1 MGADTFP
8 TAYEDTGGDN
18 PPVILIHGVGLSQA
32 MWGAQKAA
40 LKHAYRVITLDML
53 GHGGSTAP
61 AADAGL
67 DDYADQVAALMD
79 RLGVEKAILV
89 GFSMGAL
96 VARAFALRFP
106 GRLSGLVLLN
116 GVFNRSE
123 DVRATI
129 LGRVDEVRQ
138 AGPAANSEAAIER
151 WFTPEF
157 RAAEPGYIADL
168 RAHMAGND
176 HHGYLTSYGLFAS
189 QDNFGA
195 DRLGEIAVPTLVA
208 TGEFD
213 VGSTPEMTRELAA
226 RIPGAKAQVV
236 ADARHMM
243 PVEMPE
249 ETNALLLGYL
259 DTITQSPI
267 TAGEAS

>member
-1 MGADTFP
+1 MRADTFP
-8 TAYEDTGGDN
+8 TAYEDTGGN
-18 PPVILIHGVGLSQA
+18 KPPVILIHGVGLSQA
-32 MWGAQKAA
+32 MWDAQIAA
-40 LKHAYRVITLDML
+40 LAQAYRVITLDML
-53 GHGGSTAP
+53 GHGGSPAP

-79 RLGVEKAILV
+79 HLGVDKAVLI

-96 VARAFALRFP
+96 VARAFALRFAA
-106 GRLSGLVLLN
+106 RLSGLVLLN

-123 DVRATI
+123 AVRATI

-138 AGPAANSEAAIER
+138 AGPAANSDAAIER

-157 RAAEPGYIADL
+157 RAAQPGYIADL

-176 HHGYLTSYGLFAS
+176 HHGYLISYGLFAS
-189 QDNFGA
+189 QDSFGA
-195 DRLGEIAVPTLVA
+195 DRLSEIAVPTLVA

-226 RIPGAKAQVV
+226 RIPGAKAEVI

-249 ETNALLLGYL
+249 QTNALLLGFL
-259 DTITQSPI
+259 DTIARSPI

>member
-1 MGADTFP
+1 M
-8 TAYEDTGGDN
+8 
-18 PPVILIHGVGLSQA
+18 ILIHGVGLSQA
-32 MWGAQKAA
+32 MWEAQKIA
-40 LKHAYRVITLDML
+40 LRHAYRVITLDML
-53 GHGGSTAP
+53 GHGGSPRP
-61 AADAGL
+61 AAAAGL
-67 DDYADQVAALMD
+67 DDYADQVAELMD
-79 RLGVEKAILV
+79 HLAIDKAVLI

-96 VARAFALRFP
+96 VARAFALRYP
-106 GRLSGLVLLN
+106 GRLSGLILLN
-116 GVFNRSE
+116 GVFDRSE
-123 DVRATI
+123 TVRATI
-129 LGRVDEVRQ
+129 LGRVDEVRR
-138 AGPAANSEAAIER
+138 AGPSANSDAAIER

-157 RAAEPGYIADL
+157 RAAQPDYIAEL

-213 VGSTPEMTRELAA
+213 VGSTPDMTLELVA
-226 RIPGAKAQVV
+226 RIPGAKASVI
-236 ADARHMM
+236 AGARHMM

-259 DTITQSPI
+259 STITQQPI

>member
-1 MGADTFP
+1 
-8 TAYEDTGGDN
+8 
-18 PPVILIHGVGLSQA
+18 VILIHGVGLSQA

-53 GHGGSTAP
+53 GHGGSTTP

-67 DDYADQVAALMD
+67 DDYADQVAGLMD
-79 RLGVEKAILV
+79 RLGIDRAILV

-106 GRLSGLVLLN
+106 DRLSGLVLLN

-138 AGPAANSEAAIER
+138 AGPAANSDAAIER

-226 RIPGAKAQVV
+226 RILGAKAQVV

>member
-1 MGADTFP
+1 VGADTFP
-8 TAYEDTGGDN
+8 TAYEDTGGNN

-32 MWGAQKAA
+32 MWRAQKAA
-40 LKHAYRVITLDML
+40 LEHRYRVITLDML
-53 GHGGSTAP
+53 GHGGSAAP

-67 DDYADQVAALMD
+67 DDYADQIAVLMD
-79 RLGVEKAILV
+79 RLGIDRAILI

-106 GRLSGLVLLN
+106 DRLSGLILLN

-123 DVRATI
+123 AVRATI

-138 AGPAANSEAAIER
+138 AGPAANSDAAIER

-168 RAHMAGND
+168 RAHMAAND

-226 RIPGAKAQVV
+226 RIPGATAHVI

-249 ETNALLLGYL
+249 QTNALLLGYL
-259 DTITQSPI
+259 DTITQAQI

>member
-1 MGADTFP
+1 VGANPFP

-32 MWGAQKAA
+32 MWSAQKAA
-40 LKHAYRVITLDML
+40 LQDAYRVITLDML
-53 GHGGSTAP
+53 GHGGSAAP
-61 AADAGL
+61 AADARL
-67 DDYADQVAALMD
+67 DDYADQVAELMD
-79 RLGVEKAILV
+79 HLAIDKAVLI

-96 VARAFALRFP
+96 VARDFAFRFP
-106 GRLSGLVLLN
+106 GRLSGLILLN
-116 GVFNRSE
+116 GVFDRSE
-123 DVRATI
+123 AVRATI

-138 AGPAANSEAAIER
+138 AGPAANADAAIER
-151 WFTPEF
+151 WFTPQF
-157 RAAEPGYIADL
+157 RAAQPGYIAHL

-213 VGSTPEMTRELAA
+213 VGSTPEMTRKLAA
-226 RIPGAKAQVV
+226 RIPGAQAEVI
-236 ADARHMM
+236 AHARHMM

-259 DTITQSPI
+259 ATITQAPI